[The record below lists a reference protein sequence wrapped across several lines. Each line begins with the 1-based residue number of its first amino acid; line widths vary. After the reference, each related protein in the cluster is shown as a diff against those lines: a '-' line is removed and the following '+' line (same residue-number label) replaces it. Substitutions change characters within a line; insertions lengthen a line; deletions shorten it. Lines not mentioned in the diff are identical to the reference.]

1 VGRVR
6 NEVGTAVAR
15 NMPRMDPD
23 ASGGRPPVALLAL
36 PGVDGQSLS
45 TALHRA
51 GVHVLSPDAGA
62 SRDTS
67 WTADILASVQSTWW
81 APPEYRAGWMDQP
94 EVLEYAERQKL
105 AVDEAM
111 EAPRQGSGAVWFDE
125 RHPLLIDLWLRHG
138 AIVEGVLLVWV
149 SPDDAVDA
157 LRVDGIKRAH
167 AIALWEHAARHAL
180 TSMVGSSA
188 FVCSAA
194 SLAGDSVPDGLS
206 AFLSDSH
213 LIDPAT
219 SSFAATPTQS
229 ATPASHPDLDVDT
242 ACEELMGLLEQRRGG
257 HTTFAPVGEVP
268 LSAVSDELLDAHR
281 SLYRVQRETQGAWRL
296 AEKYR
301 RESEGMTLRMGHTM
315 AGVDFLVTHLI
326 NAV

>member
-1 VGRVR
+1 
-6 NEVGTAVAR
+6 
-15 NMPRMDPD
+15 MDPD
-23 ASGGRPPVALLAL
+23 ATGGRPPVALLAL
-36 PGVDGQSLS
+36 PGVDGQALT
-45 TALHRA
+45 TALRRA

-62 SRDTS
+62 SRVTS
-67 WTADILASVQSTWW
+67 WSEDILAAVQSTWW
-81 APPEYRAGWMDQP
+81 APPEYRTGWMDQP

-111 EAPRQGSGAVWFDE
+111 EATRQGGGAVWFDE

-138 AIVEGVLLVWV
+138 TLVDGVVLVWA
-149 SPDDAVDA
+149 PPGDAVDA

-188 FVCSAA
+188 FVCDAA
-194 SLAGDSVPDGLS
+194 ALADGEVPDSLS

-213 LIDPAT
+213 VIDPAT
-219 SSFAATPTQS
+219 STQS
-229 ATPASHPDLDVDT
+229 SIPASLPDFDVDT
-242 ACEELMGLLEQRRGG
+242 GCEELTGLLEQRQGG
-257 HTTFAPVGEVP
+257 HATFAPVGEIP
-268 LSAVSDELLDAHR
+268 LSAVSEELLDARR
-281 SLYRVQRETQGAWRL
+281 SLYRMQRETQGAWRL
-296 AEKYR
+296 AEKCR